1 MQNFDF
7 KVNIVGIGKTG
18 IECAN
23 YVMGR
28 NDCINDVITLASD
41 EDIVY
46 SHTPYKYNSFYTCKM
61 KLFEYESEE
70 CVTVIIVDAKERYE
84 CSLAG
89 NVAETMAMMEKPCIC
104 ISVMPIKVGEIYYNA
119 TRNLDQIDSGMCAV
133 VKLENSLYK
142 DAGESVFRI
151 IYSINECLGD
161 YALRPIDYNKMLGEL
176 RGKFLYTTG
185 YMDDIT
191 SSQASKCI
199 VEALE
204 NYAPFKRC
212 DMVRIFI
219 ETGDNV
225 TDHIFEIVKNNFLS
239 ENDVADIEVYA
250 YASEDY
256 SALEG
261 VVSLMARM

>member
-1 MQNFDF
+1 MHSFEF
-7 KVNIVGIGKTG
+7 KVNMIGIGRTG

-41 EDIVY
+41 EDSVY
-46 SHTPYKYNSFYTCKM
+46 SHASERYNSFYTCKM
-61 KLFEYESEE
+61 KLFEYEADDSL
-70 CVTVIIVDAKERYE
+70 TVVVVDAKDRYE

-89 NVAETMAMMEKPCIC
+89 NVAETMAMMEKPCVC
-104 ISVMPIKVGEIYYNA
+104 IAVMPIKVGEIYYNA
-119 TRNLDQIDSGMCAV
+119 TRNLDQIDTGMCAV
-133 VKLENSLYK
+133 IKLENNLYK
-142 DAGESVFRI
+142 DAGEAVFRI

-161 YALRPIDYNKMLGEL
+161 YALRPLDYKKMCKEL
-176 RGKFLYTTG
+176 TGRFLYTAG

-191 SSQASKCI
+191 SSKAVMCV

-212 DMVRIFI
+212 DMVRIFA

-225 TDHIFEIVKNNFLS
+225 TDSIFNILKNNFSSL
-239 ENDVADIEVYA
+239 NDVADIEVYA
-250 YASEDY
+250 CASEDY

-261 VVSLMARM
+261 VVSLLARM